1 MGGGGGWIARR
12 GTLARALIAGGLA
25 GGLSVLMWLIVSVF
39 ILERSAS
46 CQSQGLDCLGELL
59 VGFVAAAVMLVVLA
73 WPLLWLARVRPAWPV
88 ALAALP
94 VGFILAH
101 VYAAFIGAPYWLA
114 PGIIVIP
121 ACSYAVAAL
130 LTTPG
135 ARPLRV
141 ICLAAVIIALY
152 PAATLWSNRARDDA
166 TAAYLT
172 APGLPLLAAELPGY
186 RITGA
191 GADRVNSFVYYSLV
205 PDSAPP
211 ELAPSMTIDNEKINV
226 LISHTSP
233 LFEPPAHCASNNSY
247 GTPSSKAV
255 ADSPP
260 CQPIGNSLWLQRRG
274 NLIAV
279 FTSRDGAVIELDAV
293 AQVTP
298 EATLLHA
305 VQNLEIRPPSDF
317 PSGPLPSIPT
327 R

>member
-1 MGGGGGWIARR
+1 MGGEGGKTARR
-12 GTLARALIAGGLA
+12 GALARALIAGGSA
-25 GGLSVLMWLIVSVF
+25 GGLGVLMWLVVSVF

-46 CQSQGLDCLGELL
+46 CQSQGLDCLGALL

-88 ALAALP
+88 ALTALP

-101 VYAAFIGAPYWLA
+101 AYAAFTGTPYWLV

-141 ICLAAVIIALY
+141 ICLAVVIIALY
-152 PAATLWSNRARDDA
+152 PAATLWSSRGRNDA

-191 GADRVNSFVYYSLV
+191 GADRLGSFVYYSLV

-211 ELAPSMTIDNEKINV
+211 ELTPSMTIDNEKISV
-226 LISHTSP
+226 LISHTGP
-233 LFEPPAHCASNNSY
+233 LFAPPAHCASNNSY
-247 GTPSSKAV
+247 GIPSSQAV

-260 CQPIGNSLWLQRRG
+260 CQPIGNRVWLQRRG
-274 NLIAV
+274 NLIVV

-298 EATLLHA
+298 EATVLHA
-305 VQNLEIRPPSDF
+305 AENLEIRPPANF
-317 PSGPLPSIPT
+317 PSGL
-327 R
+327 

>member
-1 MGGGGGWIARR
+1 M
-12 GTLARALIAGGLA
+12 
-25 GGLSVLMWLIVSVF
+25 
-39 ILERSAS
+39 
-46 CQSQGLDCLGELL
+46 
-59 VGFVAAAVMLVVLA
+59 
-73 WPLLWLARVRPAWPV
+73 
-88 ALAALP
+88 
-94 VGFILAH
+94 

-121 ACSYAVAAL
+121 ACSYAVATL

-211 ELAPSMTIDNEKINV
+211 ELAPSMTLDNEKINV
-226 LISHTSP
+226 LIGHTSP

-274 NLIAV
+274 DLIAV